1 MKNPAIVGIMPIII
15 IWAVI
20 GIAVGTGS
28 LYVASYPTNATI
40 LINDTSYGTT
50 NSLVQSL
57 PSGNQNLTLSKDGYQ
72 SYTTVVNIPT
82 SDVKVLAPIIL
93 TKASATIPGNSN
105 DPFTAIQAEENA
117 RIEGDQALWTNATE
131 QQNAINAIPEPLHIG
146 DWQQKENDKLYT
158 ATTDGF
164 VLGYASGAPSPN
176 VIIEAI
182 LTPDG
187 KKYKIYST
195 INPGD
200 IVSFNLPVKA
210 GYSWLVYQNTANSS
224 EPLIDF
230 TIYWI
235 PLEN

>member
-15 IWAVI
+15 IGAVI

-28 LYVASYPTNATI
+28 LYVASNPTNATI
-40 LINDTSYGTT
+40 LINGTSYGTT
-50 NSLVQSL
+50 NSLVQNL

-72 SYTTVVNIPT
+72 SYTTVVNIPA
-82 SDVKVLAPIIL
+82 SDVKVLAPITL

-131 QQNAINAIPEPLHIG
+131 QQNAINAIPGPLHIG

-164 VLGYASGAPSPN
+164 VVGYASGAPSPN
-176 VIIEAI
+176 VINEII

-195 INPGD
+195 INPGEV
-200 IVSFNLPVKA
+200 ISFNLPVKA
-210 GYSWLVYQNTANSS
+210 GDSWSVYQNSGSSS